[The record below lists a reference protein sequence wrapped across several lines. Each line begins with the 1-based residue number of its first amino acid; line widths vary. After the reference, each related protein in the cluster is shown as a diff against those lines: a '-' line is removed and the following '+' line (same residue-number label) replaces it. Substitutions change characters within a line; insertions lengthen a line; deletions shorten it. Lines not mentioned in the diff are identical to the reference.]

1 MRGRDGRAD
10 HTGRVC
16 GLWQQA
22 ALGSAW
28 EIAAMRGGARMER
41 DGRSGTPSK
50 SEKAKVGT
58 GITGM
63 GKGLSGK
70 SSSGNRPKWEWPNAG
85 MNVGRTWTAV
95 AVGMCD
101 GLLKCVMLDLGT
113 LPFVRR
119 ACACESVRVLFVCA
133 FARAGASQHS
143 SKATE
148 QTPSWPS
155 RHSPRVGRPAFSTK
169 PKEYS
174 QHP

>member
-1 MRGRDGRAD
+1 MSLGFATATRCADGCASLIAAMWWERQDEASSSTPSIELWICATLNARQGTDGRAD

-41 DGRSGTPSK
+41 DGRSGTRSK

-85 MNVGRTWTAV
+85 IMWGAH
-95 AVGMCD
+95 GQQ
-101 GLLKCVMLDLGT
+101 
-113 LPFVRR
+113 LPWG
-119 ACACESVRVLFVCA
+119 CATDC
-133 FARAGASQHS
+133 S
-143 SKATE
+143 SA
-148 QTPSWPS
+148 
-155 RHSPRVGRPAFSTK
+155 
-169 PKEYS
+169 
-174 QHP
+174 